1 MWSSERIQRVS
12 SPAWHKPH
20 RCGMGK
26 WPGKTEIKEVQVWEG
41 GEESQGKIKVREH
54 GQRSCQCKYKG
65 DTVTVITRYHTI

>member
-1 MWSSERIQRVS
+1 
-12 SPAWHKPH
+12 
-20 RCGMGK
+20 MGK